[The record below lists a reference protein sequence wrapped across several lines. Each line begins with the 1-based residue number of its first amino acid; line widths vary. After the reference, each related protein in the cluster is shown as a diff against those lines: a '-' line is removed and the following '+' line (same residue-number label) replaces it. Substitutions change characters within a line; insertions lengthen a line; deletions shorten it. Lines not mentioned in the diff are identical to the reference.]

1 MQYEATCG
9 ARPWPKEQAGSVS
22 GGAGS
27 AVAVGALAIGVG
39 DAGGS
44 GGAKEQAATKHAE
57 SAKKIDVGSG
67 ERRRKR
73 VSLWLDR

>member
-1 MQYEATCG
+1 MQYEATCA

-27 AVAVGALAIGVG
+27 AVAVGALATGVG

-44 GGAKEQAATKHAE
+44 GGANEQAATKHAE
-57 SAKKIDVGSG
+57 SAKKIDVDSG